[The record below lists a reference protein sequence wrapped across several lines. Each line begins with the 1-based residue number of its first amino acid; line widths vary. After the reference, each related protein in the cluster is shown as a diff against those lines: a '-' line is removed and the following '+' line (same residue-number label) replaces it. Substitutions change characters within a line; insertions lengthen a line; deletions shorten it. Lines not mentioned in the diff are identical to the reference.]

1 MIAPIVERR
10 WKVMENT
17 RLALITG
24 ATSGLGRAVAG
35 ALAER
40 GMHVLVHGR
49 DSERAQAV
57 ADQIREAGGSV
68 ETYLADLSSLEQ
80 TRALAEKVSSE
91 HAAIHLLIN
100 NAGVGPG
107 RPPYRKRILSADG
120 HELRFAVNYLAP
132 TLLAR
137 RLVPGLKNGAPARIV
152 NVASAGQAPVNFADL
167 RMDHHYT
174 GTRAYYRSK
183 FAVVAFTFDLAAE
196 LADTAITVNCVHPA
210 SLMNTHMVR
219 RAWVPP
225 MSSVATGLKAVM
237 NLAVGP
243 TGAAATGRYFDGL
256 REAKANR
263 AAYDPAIR
271 SNLRAV
277 TKEILE
283 PFL

>member
-1 MIAPIVERR
+1 VRVPPVP
-10 WKVMENT
+10 VT
-17 RLALITG
+17 RVALITG

-57 ADQIREAGGSV
+57 AGQIQASGGNV
-68 ETYLADLSSLEQ
+68 HTYLADLSSLEQ
-80 TRALAEKVSSE
+80 THALADRVSCD

-132 TLLAR
+132 ALLAR
-137 RLVPGLKNGAPARIV
+137 RLVPSLKNGAPARIV
-152 NVASAGQAPVNFADL
+152 NIASAGQAPIDFADL

-183 FAVVAFTFDLAAE
+183 FALVAFTFNLAAE
-196 LADTAITVNCVHPA
+196 LADTAITVNCLHPA
-210 SLMNTHMVR
+210 SLMNTQMVR
-219 RAWVPP
+219 QAWVPP
-225 MSSVATGLKAVM
+225 VSSLSTGVRAVM
-237 NLAVGP
+237 NLAVES
-243 TGAAATGRYFDGL
+243 TGAAVTGRYFDGL
-256 REAKANR
+256 REAKAHG
-263 AAYDPAIR
+263 AVYDPAIQ

-277 TKEILE
+277 TNEILE